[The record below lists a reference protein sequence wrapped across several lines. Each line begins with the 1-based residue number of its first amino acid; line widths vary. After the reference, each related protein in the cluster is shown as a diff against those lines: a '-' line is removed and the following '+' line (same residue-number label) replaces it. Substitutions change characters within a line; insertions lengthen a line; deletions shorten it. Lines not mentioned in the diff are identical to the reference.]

1 MPALPLSSFLQ
12 SSAPLMFKKMGVFFF
27 FYYFSFLCAV
37 SVENIL
43 CRQDL
48 NQEKG
53 ESVSMHTVA
62 SRVA

>member
-1 MPALPLSSFLQ
+1 
-12 SSAPLMFKKMGVFFF
+12 MGSVFF
-27 FYYFSFLCAV
+27 SFVYARV

-43 CRQDL
+43 SSDL